1 MRALVRNGDAAS
13 AIHNN
18 CSGKHAGMLALARHM
33 GFDTNGYVKPDHPV
47 QITIAKAY
55 GAICG
60 VDLAKAP
67 MGIDGC
73 SVPAWALPLNNVA
86 TGFAKLIA
94 MPEGQR
100 ITAAVRAHPF
110 MVAGS
115 TRFDT
120 KIMEAVPRLFIKIGA
135 EGVFC
140 GCIPH
145 AGLGFALKCD
155 DGAFRGAEVAVAEVL
170 AKLKVW
176 TTEERA
182 ALSSFASRPMKN
194 WRKLEVGVERAS
206 F

>member
-1 MRALVRNGDAAS
+1 MRALVRDGKSAS

-18 CSGKHAGMLALARHM
+18 CSGKHAGMLALARHL
-33 GFDTNGYVKPDHPV
+33 GVNVKTYVKPDHSV
-47 QITIAKAY
+47 QITIAKTY

-60 VDLAKAP
+60 IDLASAT

-73 SVPAWALPLNNVA
+73 SVPTWALPLTNVA
-86 TGFAKLIA
+86 SGFAKLNS

-100 ITAAVRAHPF
+100 IIAAVRADPF

-115 TRFDT
+115 ARFDT
-120 KIMEAVPRLFIKIGA
+120 KIMETVPRLFIKIGA
-135 EGVFC
+135 EGVFG

-155 DGAFRGAEVAVAEVL
+155 DGAFRGAEVAVAKML
-170 AKLKVW
+170 QKLDIW
-176 TTEERA
+176 TSEERD
-182 ALSSFASRPMKN
+182 ALSTFASRPLKN